1 MQLINIQTRLKKFN
15 IIILL
20 LENKITDPFIIRGI
34 LAGVAVA
41 LISGLV
47 GCFVV
52 WRRLSYYG
60 ESISHS
66 SLLGAGI
73 GILLGVGINI
83 GVVFVCLVFGFLFL
97 WLQQSKALSS
107 DTLLGVLAHVAL
119 AIGIIVISFNKIKID
134 LHAILFGDILT
145 VSSNDIWGMYIGVF
159 LAIILILFNWSSLL
173 LVTVDEDL
181 AKAEGINPLYM
192 NLLLTSVL
200 TIVVALSLQIIGLLL
215 ITAMLIIP
223 AATSR
228 ILVNSPEIMVVASTL
243 IGIFS
248 VIIGIFISVETDVPS
263 GPSIVVVSAVL
274 FFICHFFGK
283 FFKKE

>member
-1 MQLINIQTRLKKFN
+1 M
-15 IIILL
+15 
-20 LENKITDPFIIRGI
+20 
-34 LAGVAVA
+34 
-41 LISGLV
+41 
-47 GCFVV
+47 
-52 WRRLSYYG
+52 
-60 ESISHS
+60 
-66 SLLGAGI
+66 
-73 GILLGVGINI
+73 
-83 GVVFVCLVFGFLFL
+83 VFGFLFL

-107 DTLLGVLAHVAL
+107 DTILGVLAHVAL

-200 TIVVALSLQIIGLLL
+200 TIVVALSLQVIGLLL

-223 AATSR
+223 AATAR
-228 ILVNSPEIMVVASTL
+228 RLVNSPEIMVVASTL

-248 VIIGIFISVETDVPS
+248 VIIGIFISYETDVPS
-263 GPSIVVVSAVL
+263 GPSIIVVSAVL
-274 FFICHFFGK
+274 FFISHFFGK
-283 FFKKE
+283 FLKKE

>member
-1 MQLINIQTRLKKFN
+1 M
-15 IIILL
+15 
-20 LENKITDPFIIRGI
+20 ENKITDPFIIRGI
-34 LAGVAVA
+34 LAGIAVA

-60 ESISHS
+60 ESIAHS
-66 SLLGAGI
+66 SLLGAGL
-73 GILLGVGINI
+73 GILLGIGINF
-83 GVVFVCLVFGFLFL
+83 GVVFICLLSGILFL

-119 AIGIIVISFNKIKID
+119 ALGIIVISFNKIKID

-145 VSSNDIWGMYIGVF
+145 VSYNDIWGMYVGVL
-159 LAIILILFNWSSLL
+159 LAVIIILFNWSSLL

-223 AATSR
+223 AATAR
-228 ILVNSPEIMVVASTL
+228 RLVNSPELMVVVATL
-243 IGIFS
+243 IGVFS
-248 VIIGIFISVETDVPS
+248 VIIGIFLSVEADIPS
-263 GPSIVVVSAVL
+263 GPSIVVISAIL
-274 FFICHFFGK
+274 FFLSHFFGT
-283 FFKKE
+283 FLKKQ